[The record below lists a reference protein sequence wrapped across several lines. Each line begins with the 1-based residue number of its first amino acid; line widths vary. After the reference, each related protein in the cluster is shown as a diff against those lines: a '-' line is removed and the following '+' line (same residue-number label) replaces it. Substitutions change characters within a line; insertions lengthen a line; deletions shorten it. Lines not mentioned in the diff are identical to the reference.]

1 MLTLE
6 NDSERVALK
15 YSTPDDDISLELKE
29 GTLYDNAPQ
38 AARGYTMQKSTGQYL
53 RA

>member
-6 NDSERVALK
+6 NDSERMALK
-15 YSTPDDDISLELKE
+15 YSTPETEVSLELKVC
-29 GTLYDNAPQ
+29 TLYDNAAQ
-38 AARGYTMQKSTGQYL
+38 AARGYTVQKSTGQYL